1 MLSQSNVFSEEC
13 TQIYF
18 SGHALEEPALV
29 LRAVSAAKRSP
40 MAHSPEM
47 GPPLSGEQNDVAS
60 QTQAVGSAPLASRR
74 ELADLPERIQNTITQ
89 ARAPSTRR
97 LYALNCMFS
106 PPGAQPAAQNQFPCH
121 ISLILSFLQEL
132 LDKGHSRSMLKVY
145 LAAIS
150 ASHAPIVGQ
159 SVGRSNLV
167 VCFLK
172 GSIRLK
178 PPLPFTIPTWDL
190 PTVLRALKSPP
201 CEPLQNVDLRSLS
214 LKTALLLALASV
226 KQMGYL
232 QELSLS
238 PT

>member
-1 MLSQSNVFSEEC
+1 MLSHSNVFSEEC

-29 LRAVSAAKRSP
+29 LRAVSAAKCSP

-97 LYALNCMFS
+97 LYALKLYVFATWCPTRGS
-106 PPGAQPAAQNQFPCH
+106 EPVSCH

-132 LDKGHSRSMLKVY
+132 LDKGHSPSMLKVY

-178 PPLPFTIPTWDL
+178 PPRPFTIPTWDL

-201 CEPLQNVDLRSLS
+201 FEPLQSVDL
-214 LKTALLLALASV
+214 
-226 KQMGYL
+226 
-232 QELSLS
+232 
-238 PT
+238 